1 MGTSQ
6 KYKASVAGQP
16 NWGKMTAALMSLA
29 ASEAKEEDLDQEEQE
44 LEEESSS
51 DQEPTPQTI
60 PTDQRK
66 KTIERRRRRLNA
78 QLDNNLRKSV
88 SHAVRAAG
96 GKKAVV
102 SGRSLAFGHSGYAF
116 ISNFVNRIVEIAEV
130 GLTRWLEDKGKGRLE
145 DNTPQEVVTTILE
158 FSKES
163 LNTIDSTAASAAL
176 ESLNDLL
183 KNRLGNDLSQFDE
196 KLQGLLAP
204 GEMIEII
211 DIFFADY
218 IYNHLSTSVF
228 EKLERKYGQEKA
240 LRLMSKI
247 KDQIR
252 EDVKA
257 LPPDQQSMSIDWK
270 GQSGKALIEQE
281 FNRVISIYVPDENN
295 N

>member
-29 ASEAKEEDLDQEEQE
+29 ASEAKEENLDQEEQE

-51 DQEPTPQTI
+51 DQEPTPQTV

-66 KTIERRRRRLNA
+66 KTIERQRRRLNA

-130 GLTRWLEDKGKGRLE
+130 GLTRWLEDKGEGRLE

>member
-16 NWGKMTAALMSLA
+16 NWGKMTTALMSLA

-66 KTIERRRRRLNA
+66 KTIERQRRRLNA

-130 GLTRWLEDKGKGRLE
+130 GLTRWLEDKGEGRLE

-163 LNTIDSTAASAAL
+163 LNTIDSTSASAAL

-270 GQSGKALIEQE
+270 GQSGEALIEQE

>member
-176 ESLNDLL
+176 ESMNDLL

-257 LPPDQQSMSIDWK
+257 LPPDQQSLSIDWK

>member
-270 GQSGKALIEQE
+270 GQSGKVLIEQE

>member
-6 KYKASVAGQP
+6 KYKASVSGQP

-29 ASEAKEEDLDQEEQE
+29 ASEAKEEELDQEEQE
-44 LEEESSS
+44 LGEDSSS
-51 DQEPTPQTI
+51 DQEPAPQTI

-130 GLTRWLEDKGKGRLE
+130 GLVRWLEDKGKGRLE
-145 DNTPQEVVTTILE
+145 DKTPQEVVTTILE

-183 KNRLGNDLSQFDE
+183 RNRLGDDLSKFDE
-196 KLQGLLAP
+196 KLRALLAP

-252 EDVKA
+252 EDLKA

-270 GQSGKALIEQE
+270 GQSGKDLLEQE
-281 FNRVISIYVPDENN
+281 FNRVISIYVPDEDNN
-295 N
+295 

>member
-51 DQEPTPQTI
+51 DQEPTPQAI
-60 PTDQRK
+60 STDQRK

-130 GLTRWLEDKGKGRLE
+130 GLTRWFEDKGKGRLE
-145 DNTPQEVVTTILE
+145 DKTPQEVVTTILE

-228 EKLERKYGQEKA
+228 EKLERKYGQGKA

>member
-29 ASEAKEEDLDQEEQE
+29 ASEAKEEELDQEEQE
-44 LEEESSS
+44 LEVESSS
-51 DQEPTPQTI
+51 DQEPTLQTT
-60 PTDQRK
+60 PTAQRK
-66 KTIERRRRRLNA
+66 KAIERRRRRLNA

-88 SHAVRAAG
+88 DHAVRAAG

-130 GLTRWLEDKGKGRLE
+130 GLGRWLEEKAQGRLE
-145 DNTPQEVVTTILE
+145 DKTPQEVVTTILE

-183 KNRLGNDLSQFDE
+183 RNRLGNDLSKFDE
-196 KLQGLLAP
+196 QLQGLLAP

-257 LPPDQQSMSIDWK
+257 IPAGQQSMSIDWK
-270 GQSGKALIEQE
+270 GQSGKDLIEQE

>member
-6 KYKASVAGQP
+6 KYKASVSGQP

-29 ASEAKEEDLDQEEQE
+29 ASEAKEEELDQEEQE
-44 LEEESSS
+44 LEEDSSS
-51 DQEPTPQTI
+51 DQEPAPQTT

-66 KTIERRRRRLNA
+66 KTIERRRRRLNT

-130 GLTRWLEDKGKGRLE
+130 GLVRWLEDKGKGRLE
-145 DNTPQEVVTTILE
+145 DKTPQEVVTTILE

-183 KNRLGNDLSQFDE
+183 RNRLGDDLSKFDE
-196 KLQGLLAP
+196 KLRGLLAP

-228 EKLERKYGQEKA
+228 EKLERKYGQEQA

-270 GQSGKALIEQE
+270 RQSGKDLLENE
-281 FNRVISIYVPDENN
+281 FNRIISI
-295 N
+295 

>member
-218 IYNHLSTSVF
+218 IYNHLSASVF

>member
-44 LEEESSS
+44 LEEGSSS

>member
-60 PTDQRK
+60 STDQRK

-130 GLTRWLEDKGKGRLE
+130 GLTRWLEDKGEGRLE

-183 KNRLGNDLSQFDE
+183 KNRLGNDLAQFDE

>member
-6 KYKASVAGQP
+6 KYKASVSGQP

-29 ASEAKEEDLDQEEQE
+29 ASEAKEEELDQEEQE

-51 DQEPTPQTI
+51 DQEPTLQTT
-60 PTDQRK
+60 PTTQKK
-66 KTIERRRRRLNA
+66 KTLERRRRRLNA

-88 SHAVRAAG
+88 GHAARAAG

-130 GLTRWLEDKGKGRLE
+130 GLGRWLEDKGEGRLE
-145 DNTPQEVVTTILE
+145 DKTPQEVVTTILE

-183 KNRLGNDLSQFDE
+183 RNRLGNDLSKFDE
-196 KLQGLLAP
+196 KLRGLLAP

-257 LPPDQQSMSIDWK
+257 LPAEQQSLSIDWK
-270 GQSGKALIEQE
+270 GQSGKDLLEQE

>member
-51 DQEPTPQTI
+51 DQEPTPQAI
-60 PTDQRK
+60 STDQRK

-130 GLTRWLEDKGKGRLE
+130 GLVRWL
-145 DNTPQEVVTTILE
+145 T
-158 FSKES
+158 
-163 LNTIDSTAASAAL
+163 
-176 ESLNDLL
+176 DLRKL
-183 KNRLGNDLSQFDE
+183 LSNWVFN
-196 KLQGLLAP
+196 LL
-204 GEMIEII
+204 
-211 DIFFADY
+211 
-218 IYNHLSTSVF
+218 
-228 EKLERKYGQEKA
+228 
-240 LRLMSKI
+240 LRL
-247 KDQIR
+247 
-252 EDVKA
+252 
-257 LPPDQQSMSIDWK
+257 SIVFF
-270 GQSGKALIEQE
+270 L
-281 FNRVISIYVPDENN
+281 
-295 N
+295 

>member
-1 MGTSQ
+1 M
-6 KYKASVAGQP
+6 
-16 NWGKMTAALMSLA
+16 
-29 ASEAKEEDLDQEEQE
+29 
-44 LEEESSS
+44 
-51 DQEPTPQTI
+51 
-60 PTDQRK
+60 
-66 KTIERRRRRLNA
+66 
-78 QLDNNLRKSV
+78 
-88 SHAVRAAG
+88 
-96 GKKAVV
+96 
-102 SGRSLAFGHSGYAF
+102 AFGHSGYAF

-130 GLTRWLEDKGKGRLE
+130 GLTRWFEDKGKGRLE
-145 DNTPQEVVTTILE
+145 DKTPQEVVTTILE

-228 EKLERKYGQEKA
+228 EKLERKYGQGKA

>member
-16 NWGKMTAALMSLA
+16 NWGKMTSALMGLA
-29 ASEAKEEDLDQEEQE
+29 SSEAKEEELDQEEQE
-44 LEEESSS
+44 LEEESSLG
-51 DQEPTPQTI
+51 QEPTSQT
-60 PTDQRK
+60 TTTAQRK
-66 KTIERRRRRLNA
+66 KTIEKRRRRLNA

-88 SHAVRAAG
+88 GHAVSAAG

-116 ISNFVNRIVEIAEV
+116 INNFVNCVVEIAEV
-130 GLTRWLEDKGKGRLE
+130 GLVLWLENKGKGRLE
-145 DNTPQEVVTTILE
+145 DKTPQEVVTTILE

-183 KNRLGNDLSQFDE
+183 KNRLGNDLSKFDE

-204 GEMIEII
+204 SEMIEII

-257 LPPDQQSMSIDWK
+257 LPAEQQSMSIDWK
-270 GQSGKALIEQE
+270 GQSGKDLLEQE